1 VRCLCIAAWLATTTI
16 HMWLELWLLRAAPG
30 PLPGITIVGTRYR
43 HGGYVHIVPYV
54 CSLAFCSVM
63 TALTFG
69 GARRSAPS
77 LGALELLRLQTP
89 KGARSQRGQML
100 IHRLLSA
107 HLRYNL
113 VSRRRM
119 RGGAEDGKAR
129 PCADTSV
136 RPSWDSPPPSPSV
149 SAAQSGHDTR

>member
-1 VRCLCIAAWLATTTI
+1 
-16 HMWLELWLLRAAPG
+16 MWLELWLLRAAPG
-30 PLPGITIVGTRYR
+30 PLPGITVVGTRSVR
-43 HGGYVHIVPYV
+43 GGYVHIVPYV

-113 VSRRRM
+113 VSRRGCIAER
-119 RGGAEDGKAR
+119 RKGKPGLALTRLLGRHGAHR
-129 PCADTSV
+129 RRRHP
-136 RPSWDSPPPSPSV
+136 
-149 SAAQSGHDTR
+149 